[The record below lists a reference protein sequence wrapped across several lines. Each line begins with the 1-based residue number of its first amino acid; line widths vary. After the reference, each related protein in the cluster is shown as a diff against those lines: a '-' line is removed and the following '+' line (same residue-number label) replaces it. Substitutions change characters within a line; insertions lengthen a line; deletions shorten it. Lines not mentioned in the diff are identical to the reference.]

1 MHRVI
6 QNLKKKLIKTICNEQ
21 NHVLFQVSFYK
32 PEILNQ
38 VAALE
43 IKKWKQLYFKVRS
56 AFFYAFSFIK
66 LYYLHTFVRDV
77 KTCPAIQI

>member
-56 AFFYAFSFIK
+56 AFSYAFLSSNYITYTK
-66 LYYLHTFVRDV
+66 IVRDV
-77 KTCPAIQI
+77 NTCLSK